1 MFTKSK
7 NLLLALFVLLSIAGL
22 FVATNQSRAVAI
34 DWPDPTSIL
43 PETGNACGQPL
54 DRDANWIDSS
64 SVTCLNKNWYFDA
77 WSTARYNMQSPPQN
91 IIVFRSENKDDG
103 DVLVLLKSN
112 TDSDELKTFCFISE
126 ATIDA
131 GSGFSAPSGS
141 LVQNKCGIM
150 ASVENASKPAP
161 GNTCSIVKTV
171 DCDPSSK
178 MADGNKTK
186 FSEAEWKKL
195 FPNTAFNR
203 DYLGWI
209 PSAVASASNRENAD
223 EACQD
228 AAGTLGFL
236 FCPLF
241 KSISGSIQ
249 NILGFKVAGEDGC
262 APADGTYC
270 INPDSPLQSLLI
282 VRPLQFSSTNT
293 LQQANSNVVTIANS
307 IYVLV
312 FLIIIFM
319 NFLDFGIDN
328 YTIKRLLPRLVAA
341 IIFTQ
346 FSYLI
351 CAFAIDMGNTLGFAV
366 PNILTGGGFVIDQNP
381 IKIAL
386 FAVAGIGNG
395 GTGIS
400 ILTGVGGFLLA
411 LLLMIGVLVALI
423 LALIYMVFRLFA
435 LYILVLVAPLAI
447 AASVLPLTNKYFR
460 MWGTNLIKL
469 NIMFPMVTG
478 LLAISG
484 IISTMLI
491 GEGCRGN
498 TSNTTCAYLQTIGL
512 TIPTGGTASNGS
524 DLLILAGALIPV
536 LALFLIPKCLKLS
549 GELMAFTAGAVSAKL
564 AGGARERGSEA
575 VEKSRQEGQLAKLG
589 GKYNTA
595 VGKQFSHVPGLR
607 RAGAKRI
614 AEGGRQKKA
623 HEDVIKNKIEAM
635 DGDTLRTLIQTTG
648 GKGKIG
654 EAAKKE
660 GTKRYTESEE
670 QQANRVRHNLPEL
683 PHLNSNMEK
692 LSKVLN
698 KTAKPGERNYAGALN
713 VDQVNPEYRGRY
725 GADDNRD
732 YTVDV
737 TVNLDPKFRTSNP
750 ARYNASGNTPG
761 RHRAEV

>member
-22 FVATNQSRAVAI
+22 FMATNQNKANAIGNVCVEYAPGGVA
-34 DWPDPTSIL
+34 L
-43 PETGNACGQPL
+43 GN
-54 DRDANWIDSS
+54 DDDANWRNAGVVNCKGHDY
-64 SVTCLNKNWYFDA
+64 YFDV
-77 WSTARYNMQSPPQN
+77 WSTAKFSMGGNGN
-91 IIVFRSENKDDG
+91 ILVFSRKDDG
-103 DVLVLLKSN
+103 NSIVINGTNNEGQLA
-112 TDSDELKTFCFISE
+112 TTFCFVPDSDI
-126 ATIDA
+126 AA
-131 GSGFSAPSGS
+131 GRAVPADTGLQNNCGS
-141 LVQNKCGIM
+141 LTDT
-150 ASVENASKPAP
+150 ANATKPYTDG
-161 GNTCSIVKTV
+161 GNEFCSIVKYV
-171 DCDPSSK
+171 DCNPTTNGDF
-178 MADGNKTK
+178 DGNKTAFNK
-186 FSEAEWKKL
+186 ANWESAN
-195 FPNTAFNR
+195 PNTPFKD
-203 DYLGWI
+203 DYLAWATT
-209 PSAVASASNRENAD
+209 AVNQKQAQEAAD
-223 EACQD
+223 ERCQK

-236 FCPLF
+236 LCPLF
-241 KSISGSIQ
+241 NSISQSIQ
-249 NILGFKVAGEDGC
+249 NILGFTPNAAGNGYDV
-262 APADGTYC
+262 
-270 INPDSPLQSLLI
+270 NPDSPLQSLLI

-293 LQQANSNVVTIANS
+293 LQKANSNVVTIANS

-319 NFLDFGIDN
+319 NFIDFGIDN

-366 PNILTGGGFVIDQNP
+366 PNIITGGGFVINQDP
-381 IKIAL
+381 IKVAL
-386 FAVAGIGNG
+386 FAVSGIGSGNQA
-395 GTGIS
+395 IS
-400 ILTGVGGFLLA
+400 ILAGIGGFLLA
-411 LLLMIGVLVALI
+411 LLIMIGVLAALV

-435 LYILVLVAPLAI
+435 LYLLVLVAPLAI

-484 IISTMLI
+484 VISSLLI
-491 GEGCRGN
+491 AEGCRGGTN
-498 TSNTTCAYLQTIGL
+498 ATCTYLANELGL
-512 TIPTGGTASNGS
+512 QIPTATGGATGGGS
-524 DLLILAGALIPV
+524 DLLILAGALMPV

-575 VEKSRQEGQLAKLG
+575 VEKSRQEGQLAKLS

-698 KTAKPGERNYAGALN
+698 KAAKPGERSYAGALN

-725 GADDNRD
+725 GADDNKD

-737 TVNLDPKFRTSNP
+737 TVNLDPKFRTGNT

>member
-7 NLLLALFVLLSIAGL
+7 SLLLALFVLLSIAGL
-22 FVATNQSRAVAI
+22 FVATNQNRAKA
-34 DWPDPTSIL
+34 L
-43 PETGNACGQPL
+43 GLACGPT
-54 DRDANWIDSS
+54 DNTANW
-64 SVTCLNKNWYFDA
+64 KNSAVINCVSKDWYFDV
-77 WSTARYNMQSPPQN
+77 WSTARYNMQTPPATAL
-91 IIVFRSENKDDG
+91 IFRSPDSSDG
-103 DVLVLLKSN
+103 DALVVTKKN
-112 TDSDELKTFCFISE
+112 ADDEEVNSFCLISE
-126 ATIDA
+126 STIDA
-131 GSGFSAPSGS
+131 GGALHGSSGIADSD
-141 LVQNKCGIM
+141 CGDL
-150 ASVENASKPAP
+150 ADTDKADDPAP
-161 GNTCSIVKTV
+161 TGVCSIINYE
-171 DCDPSSK
+171 DCTPSSSI
-178 MADGNKTK
+178 ADGNKDPFNK
-186 FSEAEWKKL
+186 AAWEAKY
-195 FPNTAFNR
+195 PNAPWI
-203 DYLGWI
+203 DKWLGWVTG
-209 PSAVASASNRENAD
+209 SVAAATAQENED
-223 EACQD
+223 KACQD

-236 FCPLF
+236 LCPLF
-241 KSISGSIQ
+241 KSVSGSIQ
-249 NILGFKVAGEDGC
+249 NILGFKAAGEDGC
-262 APADGTYC
+262 TPTDGTYC
-270 INPDSPLQSLLI
+270 INPESPLQSLLI

-319 NFLDFGIDN
+319 NFIDFGIDN

-351 CAFAIDMGNTLGFAV
+351 CAFAIDVGNTLGYAV

-395 GTGIS
+395 STGIS
-400 ILTGVGGFLLA
+400 ILAGVGGFLLA
-411 LLLMIGVLVALI
+411 LLMMIGVLAALI

-491 GEGCRGN
+491 AEGCRGN
-498 TSNTTCAYLQTIGL
+498 TGNTTCAYLQTIGL
-512 TIPTGGTASNGS
+512 TIPTGGTAASGS

-575 VEKSRQEGQLAKLG
+575 VEKSRQEGQLAKLS

-698 KTAKPGERNYAGALN
+698 KAAKPGERSYAGALN

-725 GADDNRD
+725 GADDNKD

-737 TVNLDPKFRTSNP
+737 TVNLDPKFRTGNT

>member
-7 NLLLALFVLLSIAGL
+7 SLLLALFVLLSIAGL
-22 FVATNQSRAVAI
+22 FVATNQNRAKAI
-34 DWPDPTSIL
+34 DIPFL

-54 DRDANWIDSS
+54 DRDANWVDASS
-64 SVTCLNKNWYFDA
+64 MNCLDKNWYFDP
-77 WSTARYNMQSPPQN
+77 WSTAGYNMNNQK
-91 IIVFRSENKDDG
+91 IIVFRSQDAGDG
-103 DVLVLLKSN
+103 DVLVILGSN
-112 TDSDELKTFCFISE
+112 TDGDELKTFCFIDK
-126 ATIDA
+126 ATVDA
-131 GSGFSAPSGS
+131 GQGFTAPSGN
-141 LVQNKCGIM
+141 LVQNKCGIV

-161 GNTCSIVKTV
+161 GNTCSILKTV
-171 DCDPSSK
+171 DCDPSSS
-178 MADGNKTK
+178 MASGKKTH
-186 FSEAEWKKL
+186 FSEADWK
-195 FPNTAFNR
+195 TATNGQLNK
-203 DYLGWI
+203 DYLSWI
-209 PSAVASASNRENAD
+209 PSAVASANNRENAD

-249 NILGFKVAGEDGC
+249 NILGFKAAGEDGC

-319 NFLDFGIDN
+319 NFIDFGIDN

-351 CAFAIDMGNTLGFAV
+351 CAFAIDVGNTLGFAV

-447 AASVLPLTNKYFR
+447 AASVLPH
-460 MWGTNLIKL
+460 
-469 NIMFPMVTG
+469 
-478 LLAISG
+478 
-484 IISTMLI
+484 
-491 GEGCRGN
+491 
-498 TSNTTCAYLQTIGL
+498 
-512 TIPTGGTASNGS
+512 
-524 DLLILAGALIPV
+524 
-536 LALFLIPKCLKLS
+536 
-549 GELMAFTAGAVSAKL
+549 
-564 AGGARERGSEA
+564 
-575 VEKSRQEGQLAKLG
+575 
-589 GKYNTA
+589 
-595 VGKQFSHVPGLR
+595 VGHQP
-607 RAGAKRI
+607 
-614 AEGGRQKKA
+614 
-623 HEDVIKNKIEAM
+623 N
-635 DGDTLRTLIQTTG
+635 
-648 GKGKIG
+648 
-654 EAAKKE
+654 
-660 GTKRYTESEE
+660 
-670 QQANRVRHNLPEL
+670 
-683 PHLNSNMEK
+683 
-692 LSKVLN
+692 
-698 KTAKPGERNYAGALN
+698 
-713 VDQVNPEYRGRY
+713 
-725 GADDNRD
+725 
-732 YTVDV
+732 
-737 TVNLDPKFRTSNP
+737 
-750 ARYNASGNTPG
+750 
-761 RHRAEV
+761 

>member
-22 FVATNQSRAVAI
+22 FMATNQNKANAIGNVCVEYAPGGVA
-34 DWPDPTSIL
+34 L
-43 PETGNACGQPL
+43 GN
-54 DRDANWIDSS
+54 DDDANWRNAGVVNCKGHDY
-64 SVTCLNKNWYFDA
+64 YFDV
-77 WSTARYNMQSPPQN
+77 WSTAKFSMGGNGN
-91 IIVFRSENKDDG
+91 ILVFSRKDDG
-103 DVLVLLKSN
+103 NSIVINGTNNEGQLA
-112 TDSDELKTFCFISE
+112 TTFCFVPDSDI
-126 ATIDA
+126 AA
-131 GSGFSAPSGS
+131 GRAVPADTGLQNNCGS
-141 LVQNKCGIM
+141 LTDT
-150 ASVENASKPAP
+150 ANATKPYTDG
-161 GNTCSIVKTV
+161 GNEFCSIVKYV
-171 DCDPSSK
+171 DCNPTTNGDF
-178 MADGNKTK
+178 DGNKTAFNK
-186 FSEAEWKKL
+186 ANWESAN
-195 FPNTAFNR
+195 PNTPFKN
-203 DYLGWI
+203 DYLAWATT
-209 PSAVASASNRENAD
+209 AVNQKQAQEAAD
-223 EACQD
+223 ERCQR

-236 FCPLF
+236 LCPLF

-249 NILGFKVAGEDGC
+249 NILGFKAAGEDGC

-319 NFLDFGIDN
+319 NFIDFGIDN

-351 CAFAIDMGNTLGFAV
+351 CAFAIDVGNTLGYAV

-395 GTGIS
+395 STGIS
-400 ILTGVGGFLLA
+400 ILAGVGGFLLA

-447 AASVLPLTNKYFR
+447 AASVLPLTSKYFR

-498 TSNTTCAYLQTIGL
+498 TGNTTCAYLQTIGL

-564 AGGARERGSEA
+564 AGGARERGSDA

-683 PHLNSNMEK
+683 PHLNANMEK

-698 KTAKPGERNYAGALN
+698 KAAKPGERSYAGALN
-713 VDQVNPEYRGRY
+713 VDQVNPEYRSRY
-725 GADDNRD
+725 GADDNKD

-737 TVNLDPKFRTSNP
+737 TVNVEPKFLTSNP
-750 ARYNASGNTPG
+750 ARYNATGNTPG
-761 RHRAEV
+761 RHRDEV